1 MTPTEGRALPTRRCV
16 NVLLAAAATIA
27 IWASTVVAAPGA
39 PAAQEATELFRF
51 QDPAIRES
59 SGVAVSSRRDDVIF
73 THNDSGDRPRFF
85 AIDGEGCTLA
95 RYTLAGAEAI
105 DWEDMT
111 RGPERRGKPTL
122 WFGDIGDNAA
132 ARAGIAVYRVAEPEV
147 RSPNR
152 DTAATGCSAP
162 AERDIAATRFEL
174 QYADGPHD
182 AETLL
187 VHPRTGRLF
196 VVTKDLSGAPAALYA
211 APRKLREGA
220 VIQLQRVAAVSPGAV
235 TAGDVSPDGRRL
247 VLRTY
252 TDAFE
257 WRIPDRDLEG
267 ALTSAPTRSALPPT
281 PQGEAIAYT
290 RTGKAVITTS
300 EDPGGTG
307 PPVYRIRL
315 AEA

>member
-1 MTPTEGRALPTRRCV
+1 MTPTEGRALHTRRCL

-27 IWASTVVAAPGA
+27 VWASTVVAAPGA

-51 QDPAIRES
+51 QDPEIRES
-59 SGVAVSSRRDDVIF
+59 SGVAASSRRDGVIF

-85 AIDGEGCTLA
+85 AIDGEGCTVA
-95 RYTLAGAEAI
+95 RYVLDGADAV
-105 DWEDMT
+105 DWEDMA
-111 RGPERRGKPTL
+111 RGPGQRGKPTL

-132 ARAGIAVYRVAEPEV
+132 ARAGIAVYRVAEPKV
-147 RSPNR
+147 GRPNG
-152 DTAATGCSAP
+152 DTAATGCPVPS
-162 AERDIAATRFEL
+162 ESEIAATRFEFR
-174 QYADGPHD
+174 YADGPHD

-196 VVTKDLSGAPAALYA
+196 IVTKSLSGAPVALYA
-211 APRKLREGA
+211 APRRLRNNT
-220 VIQLQRVAAVSPGAV
+220 VIQLQRVAAVSPGVV
-235 TAGDVSPDGRRL
+235 TAGDISPDGKRL

-257 WRIPDRDLEG
+257 WRIPDGDLEA
-267 ALTSAPTRSALPPT
+267 ALAAGPTQSSLPPT

-315 AEA
+315 DEA